1 MGNGMRIPP
10 RVYIPAVLALVI
22 VAGVGAV
29 LIWQIRASV
38 NVIEMAFNGVKQAQ
52 QSIFTPSANR
62 DAGGQNQSEALM
74 HLRQGEIFERRGEW
88 RQAQDAYLLSVN
100 AGGGAPALRKL
111 IRIQLQRREYDAA
124 GDSIGKLRKETR
136 ETDDI
141 MLLSG
146 LLQLRTGKIDAA
158 RSTFSARPE
167 TPQAQYGLALVA
179 LAGRDID
186 GAQQQLKLAAQN
198 SDATI
203 RSYATTLMAAFKEF
217 SLFAEGQE
225 THLDTLLA
233 RALAQVGE
241 CETALTYVNK
251 VTAKQDRYRDAW
263 IVKGYCEFTTERLQ
277 DALASLERAYSIDP
291 EKPETQ
297 YFLARTHAAMGDPQ
311 NAVTFLQYAVLN
323 GFSPAK
329 DARDLLAQYALE
341 LGDTDLALE
350 QYRTI
355 AEDPASE
362 PEDYEK
368 YVNLALQLPNR
379 ANEAYQAAKDAQAKW
394 PDDALPFVMLG
405 KAAGALGAKDE
416 AEKALREALRI
427 DPKFTKATEE
437 LGALLTGKSSSATT
451 SSTSS
456 SK

>member
-1 MGNGMRIPP
+1 MRIPP
-10 RVYIPAVLALVI
+10 RVYIPAVLALAI
-22 VAGVGAV
+22 VAGVGAL
-29 LIWQIRASV
+29 LIWQIRTSV
-38 NVIEMAFNGVKQAQ
+38 NVIEMAFNGIQQA
-52 QSIFTPSANR
+52 PSAIFSARNNR
-62 DAGGQNQSEALM
+62 DTGGQNQSEALM
-74 HLRQGEIFERRGEW
+74 HLRQGEVFERRGEW

-124 GDSIGKLRKETR
+124 GDSIGKLRQETR
-136 ETDDI
+136 ESDDI

-146 LLQLRTGKIDAA
+146 LLQLRTGNIAAA
-158 RSTFSARPE
+158 RTTFSARPE

-186 GAQQQLKLAAQN
+186 GAQQQLKLAMQN
-198 SDATI
+198 SDSTI
-203 RSYATTLMAAFKEF
+203 RSYATTLMNAFKEF

-225 THLDTLLA
+225 THLETLLA
-233 RALAQVGE
+233 HALAQVGE
-241 CETALTYVNK
+241 CEAALAYVSR
-251 VTAKQDRYRDAW
+251 VVAKQDRYRDAW

-297 YFLARTHAAMGDPQ
+297 YFLARTHAALGDPQ

-355 AEDPASE
+355 AEDVASKPA
-362 PEDYEK
+362 DYEK

-379 ANEAYQAAKDAQAKW
+379 TNEAYQAAKDAQAKW

-405 KAAGALGAKDE
+405 KAARALGAKDE

-427 DPKFTKATEE
+427 DPKFAKANEE
-437 LGALLTGKSSSATT
+437 LNSLLSGKASDTTASASSA
-451 SSTSS
+451 
-456 SK
+456 K